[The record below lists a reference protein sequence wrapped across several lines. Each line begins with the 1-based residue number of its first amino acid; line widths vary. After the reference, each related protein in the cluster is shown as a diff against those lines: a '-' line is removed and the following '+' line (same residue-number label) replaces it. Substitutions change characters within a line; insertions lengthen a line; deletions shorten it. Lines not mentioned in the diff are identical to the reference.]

1 MNGKSRYQQIL
12 DAWIGKYL
20 DLDNN
25 KCVGVVSSIPK
36 VTDLLNP
43 LSDMDN
49 FVYLNI
55 MEYYQRLLAELRI
68 RLIEVF
74 NSTSKEYG
82 IQYKLD
88 VADERM
94 LQIKELGEKVYS
106 LNVDDIINLKKQDE
120 SDENLL
126 IEKLIPINDIV
137 GCVISEEE
145 NLFLKMLHSK
155 SKCKLEKIQQRL
167 LDSQAKLEALED
179 NLKNVQESSNNFVLE
194 TIETFHIWSNNATK
208 VISAVQ
214 QV

>member
-20 DLDNN
+20 DWGND
-25 KCVGVVSSIPK
+25 KYVGVVSSIPK

-43 LSDMDN
+43 LNDMDN

-68 RLIEVF
+68 RLIEIF

-94 LQIKELGEKVYS
+94 LQIKELDEKVYS
-106 LNVDDIINLKKQDE
+106 LSVEDIINLKKQDE
-120 SDENLL
+120 NDESLL
-126 IEKLIPINDIV
+126 IEKLTPINDII
-137 GCVISEEE
+137 GRVISEEE

-155 SKCKLEKIQQRL
+155 SKCKLEKIQQRV
-167 LDSQAKLEALED
+167 LDSQAKLEALEN
-179 NLKNVQESSNNFVLE
+179 NLKNAQESSNNFVLE
-194 TIETFHIWSNNATK
+194 TIETFHIWSNNATR